1 MTQRPEDIPFQT
13 APNAGPLDTQTSVKS
28 ALRTLHV
35 FEFFLLNRRHAT
47 AKEIATDLNIPQ
59 SSMSMLLRSLKDHG
73 YLDYNER
80 DKTYLPT
87 PRVTLLG
94 AWLDQG
100 PIRDGRLIDALNWLS
115 EETREAVVVATRIGI
130 YSHYIY
136 VIPATGNLRYH
147 IPIGSRRLAATS
159 ATGQILL
166 SHLDDEEISAI
177 IRRTNSEIA
186 EVQIDLKKTLETIR
200 AARAAGY
207 AFSRGQVTPGAGAIA
222 VTLPHSIETAGR
234 PLAVSIASLLPTLE
248 QREAEFVEKL
258 TMVREQ
264 VAGAK
269 DVS

>member
-1 MTQRPEDIPFQT
+1 MDKVFQT
-13 APNAGPLDTQTSVKS
+13 APSAGPTDVQTSVKS

-35 FEFFLLNRRHAT
+35 FEFFLQNRRFAT

-59 SSMSMLLRSLKDHG
+59 SSTSMLLRSLKDHG
-73 YLDYNER
+73 YLDYNEK

-94 AWLDQG
+94 AWLDRG

-115 EETREAVVVATRIGI
+115 EETHEAVVVATRIGI

-136 VIPATGNLRYH
+136 VVPARGNLRYH

-166 SHLDDEEISAI
+166 SHLDDKEVSAI
-177 IRRTNSEIA
+177 IRRTNSEIKDA
-186 EVQIDLKKTLETIR
+186 QIDLKKTLETIS
-200 AARAAGY
+200 AARTAGY
-207 AFSRGQVTPGAGAIA
+207 AFSRGNVTSGAGAIA
-222 VTLPHSIETAGR
+222 VTLPHSVETAGR

-248 QREAEFVEKL
+248 RKEAEFVKKL
-258 TMVREQ
+258 GMVGEQ
-264 VAGAK
+264 IA
-269 DVS
+269 S